1 MVVTTQSTLAFQLL
15 AQKMNVLHGRD
26 GDFSTLTTTDKANLV
41 AAINEIH
48 ALTIA
53 AVGIDDTT
61 ASTTSVYSSAKTA
74 QEIALAI
81 TNALEGE
88 DLSDLAASITALAQ
102 ADMGLV
108 SAAAAQT
115 FDAVG
120 QELARANIAA
130 AAQADLD
137 AANALIS
144 TNAGNISGNT
154 AAHVA
159 NAAAH
164 AANATATAANA
175 TAVAANTAGIT
186 ANANGITTLNADI
199 GDVST
204 YDPVASVNAILT
216 F

>member
-1 MVVTTQSTLAFQLL
+1 MVVTTQSTLAFELI
-15 AQKMNVLHGRD
+15 AQKLNVLHGRD
-26 GDFSTLTTTDKANLV
+26 GDLSTLTTVEKANLV
-41 AAINEIH
+41 SAINEIH
-48 ALTIA
+48 SLVT
-53 AVGIDDTT
+53 GGSMIDDTT
-61 ASTTSVYSSAKTA
+61 PSTTSLYSSQKTIS
-74 QEIALAI
+74 EITARIA
-81 TNALEGE
+81 AAFEGE
-88 DLSDLAASITALAQ
+88 DLSDIAGQLTALMQ
-102 ADMGLV
+102 ADTGLV

-115 FDAVG
+115 FDAVQ
-120 QELARANIAA
+120 QEQARLNIAA

-164 AANATATAANA
+164 VANATATAANA

-199 GDVST
+199 GDIST
-204 YDPVASVNAILT
+204 YDPVASVNSILT